1 MRVRTIALA
10 GVLLLAACNSDRA
23 GWARRGSYWKLEETP
38 TIQVRRGTQYV
49 DRATGELVVNW
60 VGARALEGEIL
71 SCSLVVFDD
80 KDGDRRVDP
89 GEALASR
96 ESLERTKK
104 ILFDD
109 VRVRPTPGARLRA
122 RLELRTGE
130 ETSVVVWD
138 LVAG

>member
-1 MRVRTIALA
+1 VRTPALA
-10 GVLLLAACNSDRA
+10 GLLLLAACSADRA

-38 TIQVRRGTQYV
+38 TLQVRRGTQYL

-60 VGARALEGEIL
+60 VGVRAIEGEIL
-71 SCSLVVFDD
+71 ACSLVVFED
-80 KDGDRRVDP
+80 KDGDRRIDP
-89 GEALASR
+89 GEALLSR

-109 VRVRPTPGARLRA
+109 VRVRPKTGSKLRA

-138 LVAG
+138 VVKD

>member
-1 MRVRTIALA
+1 MRIRAS
-10 GVLLLAACNSDRA
+10 LAALSIVASCSADRA

-60 VGARALEGEIL
+60 VGARAVEGELL
-71 SCSLVVFDD
+71 SCWLVLFDD
-80 KDGDRRVDP
+80 KNGDRKVGP
-89 GEALASR
+89 GEVFTAR

-109 VRVRPTPGARLRA
+109 VRVRPPPGSRLRA
-122 RLELRTGE
+122 RLELHTGE

-138 LVAG
+138 VVPD

>member
-1 MRVRTIALA
+1 MRARNIALA
-10 GVLLLAACNSDRA
+10 GLLVLASCNADRF
-23 GWARRGSYWKLEETP
+23 GWARRGSWWRLEETP
-38 TIQVRRGTQYV
+38 TIQVRRGTQYI

-60 VGARALEGEIL
+60 VGARAVEGEIL

-80 KDGDRRVDP
+80 KDGDRRIDP
-89 GEALASR
+89 GEVLASR
-96 ESLERTKK
+96 ESLARTKK

-109 VRVRPTPGARLRA
+109 VRVRPTPGAKLRA
-122 RLELRTGE
+122 RLELRTGA

>member
-1 MRVRTIALA
+1 MRVRTLALT
-10 GVLLLAACNSDRA
+10 GLLLLAGCSADRA
-23 GWARRGSYWKLEETP
+23 GWARRGSWWRLEETP

-49 DRATGELVVNW
+49 DRATGELVVHW
-60 VGARALEGEIL
+60 VGARAVEGEIL

-80 KDGDRRVDP
+80 KDGDRRVGA
-89 GEALASR
+89 GEALTAR
-96 ESLERTKK
+96 ESLEHTKK

-109 VRVRPTPGARLRA
+109 VRVRPTPGSKLRA